1 MYEKLFKG
9 KFKSLLARWI
19 EKTVWIAVMSEVEL
33 AEQRGESALVWRLKS
48 GGEAW
53 RALLDNPNQY

>member
-9 KFKSLLARWI
+9 KLNLFWLVGLKKA
-19 EKTVWIAVMSEVEL
+19 VWIAVMSEVEL